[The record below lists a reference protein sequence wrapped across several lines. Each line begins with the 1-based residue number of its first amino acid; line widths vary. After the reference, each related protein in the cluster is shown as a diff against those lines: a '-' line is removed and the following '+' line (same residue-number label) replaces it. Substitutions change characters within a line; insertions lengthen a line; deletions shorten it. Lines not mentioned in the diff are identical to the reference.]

1 MKKSAM
7 IAAAGLMSLLLA
19 ACSQTEGT
27 QDMQT
32 GAPAVEAE
40 AQGGAETASV
50 QQEAPAQPETQV
62 QQEAPAQPE
71 TQVQQEAPAQP
82 ETPVQPEASGQP
94 GSSEQAETG
103 TGSGYADNF
112 SVDSEAAAAFGIRVQ
127 EAVAAKDLEALADL
141 TAYPLY
147 VGFADGGE
155 SVESREEFVALGAER
170 IFTPE
175 LLEAVGN
182 ADPGSLSPSMAGF
195 VLSADGRP
203 NIVFSVV
210 NGSLAIQGINY

>member
-1 MKKSAM
+1 MKIRKLFL
-7 IAAAGLMSLLLA
+7 AAGLTAVMVMAGCGQDA
-19 ACSQTEGT
+19 AEEKNLEQETEQVEETEQESGVEDAQTDAEAADSGQTEEES
-27 QDMQT
+27 
-32 GAPAVEAE
+32 GAQEE
-40 AQGGAETASV
+40 TEGGAE
-50 QQEAPAQPETQV
+50 
-62 QQEAPAQPE
+62 
-71 TQVQQEAPAQP
+71 
-82 ETPVQPEASGQP
+82 GQLY
-94 GSSEQAETG
+94 E
-103 TGSGYADNF
+103 DNF
-112 SVDSEAAAAFGIRVQ
+112 AVDEDAVVDFGEKIQ
-127 EAVAAKDLEALADL
+127 EAVAAKDMEALADL